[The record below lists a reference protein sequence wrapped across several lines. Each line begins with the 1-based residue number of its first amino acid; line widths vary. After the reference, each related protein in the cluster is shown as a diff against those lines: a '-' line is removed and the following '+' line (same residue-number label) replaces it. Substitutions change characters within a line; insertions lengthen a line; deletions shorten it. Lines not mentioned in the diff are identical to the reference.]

1 MGSAAEANKDKAA
14 AVVSAIASQSAALD
28 EPLEV
33 PGGTPFGQVCDA
45 AAAVEM
51 GATKIQM
58 IFADGADVPEDA
70 AGSALETFH
79 MNVIT
84 FIAYCQSA
92 MGTQGKTF
100 DAGLR
105 DAAKVLCKSAGRLV
119 ATATE
124 SAEPSGSLRAV
135 LGECWEAVKDIKK
148 LPKDGRVAISKALMR
163 SATFIKDTSTELSEL
178 GEGAQ
183 DEGGNPE
190 DPDEDD
196 LRFHDED
203 FTAEEMRVARACAEF
218 ASASFEFV
226 RKIVAPIVR
235 GSASDVDALER
246 ALDSSKK
253 FQVRLE
259 DVGAGVYPPQD
270 GGALIEDASKAM
282 EEGRT
287 MGKEI
292 AEAGGVEGAEEA
304 VAELEG
310 AFNKL
315 RDSLGEK

>member
-1 MGSAAEANKDKAA
+1 
-14 AVVSAIASQSAALD
+14 
-28 EPLEV
+28 
-33 PGGTPFGQVCDA
+33 
-45 AAAVEM
+45 
-51 GATKIQM
+51 
-58 IFADGADVPEDA
+58 
-70 AGSALETFH
+70 
-79 MNVIT
+79 
-84 FIAYCQSA
+84 
-92 MGTQGKTF
+92 
-100 DAGLR
+100 
-105 DAAKVLCKSAGRLV
+105 
-119 ATATE
+119 
-124 SAEPSGSLRAV
+124 
-135 LGECWEAVKDIKK
+135 
-148 LPKDGRVAISKALMR
+148 
-163 SATFIKDTSTELSEL
+163 
-178 GEGAQ
+178 
-183 DEGGNPE
+183 
-190 DPDEDD
+190 
-196 LRFHDED
+196 
-203 FTAEEMRVARACAEF
+203 MRVARACAEF

-253 FQVRLE
+253 FQVCLE

-292 AEAGGVEGAEEA
+292 AEAGGGEGAEEA

>member
-33 PGGTPFGQVCDA
+33 PGGTPLGQVSDA
-45 AAAVEM
+45 AAAVEF
-51 GATKIQM
+51 GATKIEM
-58 IFADGADVPEDA
+58 VFADGADVPEDA
-70 AGSALETFH
+70 AGSALEAFH

-163 SATFIKDTSTELSEL
+163 SATFIKDTRTELSEL

-218 ASASFEFV
+218 ASGKSFEFV

-235 GSASDVDALER
+235 GIRER
-246 ALDSSKK
+246 LRRAGAGD
-253 FQVRLE
+253 RLE
-259 DVGAGVYPPQD
+259 
-270 GGALIEDASKAM
+270 
-282 EEGRT
+282 
-287 MGKEI
+287 
-292 AEAGGVEGAEEA
+292 
-304 VAELEG
+304 
-310 AFNKL
+310 
-315 RDSLGEK
+315 